1 MVAVLSYL
9 ACILLWIGGTL
20 LMIIKKN
27 PFMALILFLLHLHET
42 LNIGLKVGREFGKKD
57 SVSIASCLCFGF
69 LWWLPLKRQMK
80 KETFTDADFVR
91 HDDDIVIYHD

>member
-9 ACILLWIGGTL
+9 ACIGLWIGGTL

-27 PFMALILFLLHLHET
+27 PFVVLVLFLLHLQELLT
-42 LNIGLKVGREFGKKD
+42 IGLKTGREFGKKD

-80 KETFTDADFVR
+80 KETFTDEDFVR